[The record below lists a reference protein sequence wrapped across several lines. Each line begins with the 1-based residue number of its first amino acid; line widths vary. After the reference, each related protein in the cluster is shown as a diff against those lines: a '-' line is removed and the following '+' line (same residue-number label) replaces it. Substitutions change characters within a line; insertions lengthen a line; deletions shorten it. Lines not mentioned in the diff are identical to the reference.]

1 MSLNNGGVYTYGA
14 PLVVHAFDQAKN
26 SAACTHMQQQM
37 DLSRVSSASMQLP
50 VHSFVNGMDLVP
62 RLRDRP
68 QLRATL
74 DVLKP
79 ALPAFLRQAFN
90 EPGSFVPVGMVYL
103 LIGDSIS
110 AIDTAANAAALEPAD
125 AQLYRDAIAL
135 LETRTAKDA
144 FVLSCL
150 QDHAL
155 VSYTEKLEQVLA
167 SVVPILFVGGTQD
180 DYEALAIKRM
190 SSSGTVHSELA
201 LRHKKSNVISHS
213 SFQHVRVQAV
223 IAAVAATAAGAVALA
238 KIQKVAGTLHPVS
251 LVQHLLSEGRNCTSV
266 AGKVAVLA
274 PAAMT
279 VAKTVLPTIGRLVG
293 GHMLH
298 STAQAAGVGLVC
310 PPLAAVS
317 LGASVLNACM
327 TGYTIY
333 QLHGI
338 SSHLGKMDGK
348 LDSVVT
354 SSARMEASLV
364 NLTGSAQHIT
374 SELDTVK
381 LMTQAIDSG
390 IQQLHHGMQQQTAM
404 LQQVMKCCDKLGE
417 GQAVIIE
424 YQRALLD
431 AVGTVGREG
440 KEGTKKILDAMHIQ
454 RMQSLQEK
462 MDLFQNCMKDHL
474 RKPGDAH
481 KAAALRARS
490 FELQASAKSW
500 AAELADD
507 TNPVHIVG
515 RQSFLMM
522 HCLAAVGLDAASSAQ
537 ECFQQD
543 VREHRLE
550 ALQRV
555 DADILV
561 LLRSTTPY
569 LIATVYQVALAQLVY
584 LRRAMMST
592 TDIAQVYS
600 CVSDSSR
607 PQSTAVVHSA
617 NDLLWLD
624 GLHGIRQLFQR
635 SAADDAAEHQPL
647 GSFFAL
653 VSLQDLTWYCGW
665 KQLSAEQAVL
675 IPVPVVQVPEL
686 LDVIGVPPRE
696 QKAAMQHLRKTD
708 LQSLQQMAL
717 PEYLADAVACL
728 EEQLP
733 GLGLAAKHTEDTLFA
748 RPRLAAGHQDTT
760 RSADGKRLA
769 SFQRLWRLA
778 SKSGNLP
785 VLAAGL
791 WYGANVWDNCH
802 ERASTMLLH
811 KSVLRLGACCGG
823 LRAFKVRTAPYGSV
837 PCHQHLCA
845 S

>member
-50 VHSFVNGMDLVP
+50 VHSFVNGMDL
-62 RLRDRP
+62 
-68 QLRATL
+68 
-74 DVLKP
+74 
-79 ALPAFLRQAFN
+79 
-90 EPGSFVPVGMVYL
+90 
-103 LIGDSIS
+103 
-110 AIDTAANAAALEPAD
+110 
-125 AQLYRDAIAL
+125 
-135 LETRTAKDA
+135 
-144 FVLSCL
+144 
-150 QDHAL
+150 
-155 VSYTEKLEQVLA
+155 
-167 SVVPILFVGGTQD
+167 D

-190 SSSGTVHSELA
+190 SSS
-201 LRHKKSNVISHS
+201 
-213 SFQHVRVQAV
+213 
-223 IAAVAATAAGAVALA
+223 
-238 KIQKVAGTLHPVS
+238 
-251 LVQHLLSEGRNCTSV
+251 
-266 AGKVAVLA
+266 
-274 PAAMT
+274 
-279 VAKTVLPTIGRLVG
+279 
-293 GHMLH
+293 
-298 STAQAAGVGLVC
+298 AQAAGVGLVC

-374 SELDTVK
+374 T
-381 LMTQAIDSG
+381 
-390 IQQLHHGMQQQTAM
+390 
-404 LQQVMKCCDKLGE
+404 
-417 GQAVIIE
+417 
-424 YQRALLD
+424 LLD

-653 VSLQDLTWYCGW
+653 IKVLKKVVEALHKGQFFMDAKMLGMEGNSDCQGVECLLIVSAMLSQEVQATTDSSWFW
-665 KQLSAEQAVL
+665 KQLSDTNQEDAKRAQCMLAGATS
-675 IPVPVVQVPEL
+675 
-686 LDVIGVPPRE
+686 LD
-696 QKAAMQHLRKTD
+696 
-708 LQSLQQMAL
+708 
-717 PEYLADAVACL
+717 
-728 EEQLP
+728 
-733 GLGLAAKHTEDTLFA
+733 
-748 RPRLAAGHQDTT
+748 GH
-760 RSADGKRLA
+760 
-769 SFQRLWRLA
+769 
-778 SKSGNLP
+778 
-785 VLAAGL
+785 
-791 WYGANVWDNCH
+791 
-802 ERASTMLLH
+802 
-811 KSVLRLGACCGG
+811 SVSESI
-823 LRAFKVRTAPYGSV
+823 AFM
-837 PCHQHLCA
+837 
-845 S
+845 